1 MLKKHLLN
9 NKEIDMGNNFIPTFW
24 GAKDMDKFL
33 IGFDE
38 QFSRLQKFH
47 DDMTKNIPNYPPY
60 NIIKIDENHYTIE
73 LAVAGF
79 GQSDIDI
86 EMENGKLTVRGNIKA
101 DEAADNFLFRG
112 IANRAF
118 TRAFALNDEV
128 EVKNAEL
135 FNGMLKIFLERLV
148 PEQRKPKKIA
158 VKAGKTL
165 SQEEQHEI
173 AERL

>member
-1 MLKKHLLN
+1 
-9 NKEIDMGNNFIPTFW
+9 MGNNFIPTFW

-86 EMENGKLTVRGNIKA
+86 EMENGKLTVSGNIKA
-101 DEAADNFLFRG
+101 EETDNFLFRG

>member
-1 MLKKHLLN
+1 
-9 NKEIDMGNNFIPTFW
+9 MGNNFIPTFW